1 MVQDGHQ
8 RTESDSSD
16 RGDRSDAED
25 EDMAYVRVSR
35 AELMRGHRPVV
46 VSEVPV
52 YVALEDREGRRF
64 EDKGSCQHVKY
75 RWMRGPVIEPCF
87 FHPHKMS
94 QIRDVAKTFNHYC
107 SRECFLRG
115 WHHLSQHQW
124 GKKPDNEV
132 EELLGEWTQVASTRQ
147 YCPSQNDINRP
158 LRMDIIPLTKDGRE
172 CVSGM
177 MSITTGTV
185 IPTPKEA
192 RMRQMISNGGQFNA
206 EWLGKQFKVMNWNIL
221 ADLYATENVY
231 PYCEK
236 WALSWNWRKHLII
249 KELKSMAADIIT
261 LQEVQKDAFEEWFR
275 PTLLEAGYEG
285 IFQAKKRDP
294 IFHRGK
300 YTTEGCAT
308 FFKNT
313 RFKRLDKAIFDY
325 DKLSAQEL
333 RASCTDSEV
342 ETKALHRV
350 NRGNIALAVIL
361 EDRLQKKNQNGQ
373 GHILCVVNTHIL
385 CDPAA
390 ADVKLFQAHLLLKA
404 IQGTT
409 ACRMPIVVCGDFNS
423 TPDSAVYEY
432 FRRGQVRQD
441 HEDLKKDPCGLMR
454 CVQLHSGS
462 CMATAYETCTGKEAT
477 FTNYTEDF
485 KGTLDYIWFSPDNLS
500 VLAISQVDDE
510 AQLSQESALPSST
523 RPSDHV
529 SLVATF
535 MFHDAQE
542 EQQVQPRRGMTM
554 MPSHAHSNMAHQ
566 MGHYHV
572 QHGTAPGGD
581 GMYTMGAMGYPQ
593 QYL

>member
-1 MVQDGHQ
+1 
-8 RTESDSSD
+8 
-16 RGDRSDAED
+16 
-25 EDMAYVRVSR
+25 
-35 AELMRGHRPVV
+35 MRGHRPVV

-52 YVALEDREGRRF
+52 YVALEDRDGRRF
-64 EDKGSCQHVKY
+64 EDKGSCQYVKY

-94 QIRDVAKTFNHYC
+94 QIKDVAKTYNHYC

-115 WHHLSQHQW
+115 WHHLGQHQW
-124 GKKPDNEV
+124 GKKPETDGYEM
-132 EELLGEWTQVASTRQ
+132 LGEWTQVASTRQ

-172 CVSGM
+172 CVNGM

-206 EWLGKQFKVMNWNIL
+206 EWLSKQFKVMNWNIL

-275 PTLLEAGYEG
+275 PTLMEAGYEG
-285 IFQAKKRDP
+285 IFQPPPR
-294 IFHRGK
+294 

-308 FFKNT
+308 FFKTT

-325 DKLSAQEL
+325 DKLSQQEL
-333 RASCTDSEV
+333 LSARVDNDV
-342 ETKALHRV
+342 EIRNKKLPRQQKCLHRV

-361 EDRLQKKNQNGQ
+361 EDGRGCWCWEAGPQLTRFLRGSTPKATWNKVARVAGDMRSKGRMGVQLDK
-373 GHILCVVNTHIL
+373 VVNTHIL
-385 CDPAA
+385 CDPGA

-409 ACRMPIVVCGDFNS
+409 ACRMPILVCGDFNS

-441 HEDLKKDPCGLMR
+441 HEDLKKDPAGLMR
-454 CVQLHSGS
+454 LLHLQSGT

-535 MFHDAQE
+535 MFHDAHE
-542 EQQVQPRRGMTM
+542 PEPQV
-554 MPSHAHSNMAHQ
+554 AD
-566 MGHYHV
+566 
-572 QHGTAPGGD
+572 GGGNVLLCISAD
-581 GMYTMGAMGYPQ
+581 LG
-593 QYL
+593 